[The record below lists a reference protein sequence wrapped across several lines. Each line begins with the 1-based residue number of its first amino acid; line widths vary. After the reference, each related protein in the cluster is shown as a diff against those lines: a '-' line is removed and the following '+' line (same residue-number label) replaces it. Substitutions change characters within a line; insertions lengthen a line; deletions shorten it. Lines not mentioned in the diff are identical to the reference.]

1 MPKKVDFM
9 LKACHEMK
17 LGSEPDDSADYWEER
32 PLINRSINSLT
43 LLNDKIPKFEQ
54 IYKDKY
60 D

>member
-1 MPKKVDFM
+1 M